1 MNGINIIKDSKV
13 TRTDFQMM
21 KIFEE
26 FLNSK
31 YPEYGIM
38 YFETALYYYKVLN
51 EEENKTRTKSYKIMI
66 FAVSSDKYFKEFK
79 AIPKTKY
86 EIHNS
91 EFPCEIK
98 LEVKILSEKKFL
110 SDEEKDYIIIEEV

>member
-38 YFETALYYYKVLN
+38 YFETALYYYKV
-51 EEENKTRTKSYKIMI
+51 
-66 FAVSSDKYFKEFK
+66 
-79 AIPKTKY
+79 
-86 EIHNS
+86 
-91 EFPCEIK
+91 
-98 LEVKILSEKKFL
+98 
-110 SDEEKDYIIIEEV
+110 

>member
-51 EEENKTRTKSYKIMI
+51 EEENKTRTKSYKVMI

-86 EIHNS
+86 EVHNS

-98 LEVKILSEKKFL
+98 LE
-110 SDEEKDYIIIEEV
+110 EKDYIIIEEV